1 MARYI
6 DADLLVEKLEQH
18 FDVMRD
24 EDGRL
29 LYSDHVCTGE
39 DCDALLELVNALPTA
54 DVVEVKHGEWIRPTI
69 IHGMT
74 IAGLLHCSVCGEV
87 PCDEGKYCPNCG
99 ADMRGEEDGNL

>member
-1 MARYI
+1 MAYI
-6 DADLLVEKLEQH
+6 DKELFEQ
-18 FDVMRD
+18 DIKMRYCNNCARPNEIKCRACHID
-24 EDGRL
+24 DMLGEIED
-29 LYSDHVCTGE
+29 
-39 DCDALLELVNALPTA
+39 APTA

-99 ADMRGEEDGNL
+99 AKMDGKNDNDLEG